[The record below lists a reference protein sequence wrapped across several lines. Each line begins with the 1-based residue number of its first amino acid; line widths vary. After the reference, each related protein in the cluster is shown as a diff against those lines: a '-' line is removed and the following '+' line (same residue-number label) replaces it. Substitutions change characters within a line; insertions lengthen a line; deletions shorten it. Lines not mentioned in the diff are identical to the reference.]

1 MKPSRG
7 EIIHSLMMGTSED
20 LSPRDNIGVMAF
32 MESEIIKVAQERG
45 YTGFFT
51 TNSNPLTMQI
61 GQSVFGYE
69 TLKEVFIKKYE
80 DKNGH
85 YPFGQAP
92 QTQKVI
98 VMYKS
103 LK

>member
-1 MKPSRG
+1 MKPSKGKVIR
-7 EIIHSLMMGTSED
+7 SLMMGTSED

-32 MESEIIKVAQERG
+32 MENETIKVAQEHG
-45 YTGFFT
+45 YKGFFT
-51 TNSNPLTMQI
+51 TNSNPLTMQF
-61 GQSVFGYE
+61 GQTVFGYE

-80 DKNGH
+80 DKNGN

-92 QTQKVI
+92 QTQKVV
-98 VMYKS
+98 VMFKS